1 MGEQMVFMGTHVE
14 KSLKKQN
21 EQWIKMMKFLI
32 CDNFPKKFQDK
43 EEFCE
48 SVSIPEPSESE
59 VAAGSLEEDSDESD
73 SEEPYSLDSHN
84 DQAIP
89 VDQMMMIL
97 LKHFYRGGV
106 FIVGDLNMR
115 LKSSADVNEDL
126 FSRLRCNQP
135 DAIATVIESDLNTD
149 EPLRSVGNFKVDY
162 PYALPPSY
170 DFGNFQLKSLLSDKT
185 VQAHCNN
192 AGIHLLSKWTRNGCD
207 TTVPPRVLSPREQ
220 RVLVVPEKFYLTLPT
235 YVMKQGLTSNDGW
248 QNALSDIKS
257 FTRESG
263 STEWTEVVGQDVFSS
278 HLRKRMGIP
287 DCDPFYTRSNEA
299 GPETGSPEERYDASS
314 DIFQLVHEDTFTGRK
329 VFKIGY
335 LDRMQSMTPEDRL
348 LKIDATLMSLQAGG
362 DHAAMA
368 WAYRTENPSSQGE
381 SDVFETDVVKNFA
394 ILTRARSEAV
404 VVRPKASPESPLLRS
419 QSSRV

>member
-1 MGEQMVFMGTHVE
+1 MRIETIELCGTFGTKHLKHGRNCQSLALIYDSTKFFAKLLKKSTSVTEKGAVFAVLKKKPSSQITRQVACESFETCMGEQMVFMGTHVE

-235 YVMKQGLTSNDGW
+235 
-248 QNALSDIKS
+248 
-257 FTRESG
+257 
-263 STEWTEVVGQDVFSS
+263 
-278 HLRKRMGIP
+278 
-287 DCDPFYTRSNEA
+287 
-299 GPETGSPEERYDASS
+299 
-314 DIFQLVHEDTFTGRK
+314 
-329 VFKIGY
+329 
-335 LDRMQSMTPEDRL
+335 
-348 LKIDATLMSLQAGG
+348 
-362 DHAAMA
+362 
-368 WAYRTENPSSQGE
+368 
-381 SDVFETDVVKNFA
+381 
-394 ILTRARSEAV
+394 
-404 VVRPKASPESPLLRS
+404 
-419 QSSRV
+419 